1 MNYFVTIIRMMMM
14 MMMMIIDD
22 DVVIV
27 DNKVTNQGIFLHFY
41 AKLYLVIIL
50 VAC

>member
-1 MNYFVTIIRMMMM
+1 
-14 MMMMIIDD
+14 MMMMIIN

-27 DNKVTNQGIFLHFY
+27 DNKVTNQGIFVHFY

-50 VAC
+50 AC